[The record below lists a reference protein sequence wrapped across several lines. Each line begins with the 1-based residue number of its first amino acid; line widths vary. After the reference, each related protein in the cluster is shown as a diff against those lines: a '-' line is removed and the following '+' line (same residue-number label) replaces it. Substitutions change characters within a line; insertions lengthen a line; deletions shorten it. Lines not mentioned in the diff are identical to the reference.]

1 MAKAIYFDMDGTLAD
16 LYAVD
21 DWLGK
26 LQAEDVSPYV
36 EARCL
41 LNMQAL
47 AHRLNTLQRKGYR
60 IGVISWLCLGGS
72 AEYGEAVTAAKLKWL
87 AKHLG
92 SVSWDEVHIVEYG
105 MNKSELAGVRN
116 GYLFDDNADVRR
128 EWQKG
133 NRYGWAFDASSIL
146 SVLELLG

>member
-16 LYAVD
+16 LYAVEG
-21 DWLGK
+21 WLDK

-60 IGVISWLCLGGS
+60 LGIISWLALGGS
-72 AEYGEAVTAAKLKWL
+72 ADYGDAVTAAKQRWL
-87 AKHLG
+87 RQHLG
-92 SVSWDEVHIVEYG
+92 SVQWDEIHIVPFG
-105 MNKSELAGVRN
+105 ISKSEVVTVKN

-128 EWQKG
+128 EWEKKNG
-133 NRYGWAFDASSIL
+133 HGWAFDATNIL
-146 SVLELLG
+146 SVLELL